1 MNKLAYFRQKNKG
14 AVALLLVV
22 MITALTIISAAVISM
37 VNTSDLMSSYSFSE
51 AQQSSTETDTCL
63 EDALW
68 RLASSTDVGG
78 TYYLNGAGIN
88 CYYQISDTI
97 SAGLVTVTST
107 ASTTS
112 NVGNWQNVVVAQINV
127 SSTPIRINSYKNF
140 NLAYEAI
147 PDQSAYCG
155 DASCNGSETCGDND
169 VAPSCNT
176 DCGACPDTTA
186 PAAVSTLALS
196 GATTDSI
203 DLDWTAPGDD
213 NSTGTATSYDVRY
226 STASINEGNWSS
238 ATQATGEPSPSV
250 AGSSESMTVSGLSS
264 GTTYYFAIKTSDEIP
279 NTSSISNVPSLA
291 TSSGGP
297 TCGDGVKESPET
309 CDYTGP
315 EGTISGCFTNPVGCP
330 ARRSGCQNNCGL
342 CVITC
347 NSIGGL

>member
-1 MNKLAYFRQKNKG
+1 MKKIANFRQKNKG
-14 AVALLLVV
+14 AIALLLVV
-22 MITALTIISAAVISM
+22 MITALTIVSAAVISM
-37 VNTSDLMSSYSFSE
+37 INTSDLMSSYSFSE
-51 AQQSSTETDTCL
+51 SEQSSTETDTCL

-68 RLASSTDVGG
+68 RLASSTYASG

-88 CYYQISDTI
+88 CYYQISDNI
-97 SAGLVTVTST
+97 SAGLITVTST

-112 NVGNWQNVVVAQINV
+112 SVGSWQEVVIAQINV

-140 NLAYEAI
+140 NLAYDAI
-147 PDQSAYCG
+147 GTAAYCG
-155 DASCNGSETCGDND
+155 DASCNGSETCGDDD

-186 PAAVSTLALS
+186 PAAISDLALS

-213 NSTGTATSYDVRY
+213 NSTGTATTYDVRY
-226 STASINEGNWSS
+226 STSLISEANWSS

-250 AGSSESMTVSGLSS
+250 AGSAESMTVSGLSS
-264 GTTYYFAIKTSDEIP
+264 GTTYYFAIKTSDEVP
-279 NTSSISNVPSLA
+279 NTSSISNVPNEA
-291 TSSGGP
+291 TTSGGGP
-297 TCGDGVKESPET
+297 VCGDGVKESPET
-309 CDYTGP
+309 CDYLGP

-330 ARRSGCQNNCGL
+330 ARRSGCQSSCSL
-342 CVITC
+342 CVVTC